1 MQSVGELLLNLCW
14 LAISGL
20 ALFTCYLDRLAA
32 ELVFAGSSADAA
44 GLLVVICML
53 ALLFPVISI
62 SDDLSQTLSLAEG
75 SRLQDVLK
83 APELRGIYC
92 LAAIL
97 PTTLQ
102 LASQSQTVMSTI
114 GSKPAFVLHD
124 IFWAPAID
132 NRPPPHSA

>member
-1 MQSVGELLLNLCW
+1 MQSALELLLNLCW

-20 ALFTCYLDRLAA
+20 ALFTWIDWRRNSSSQAA
-32 ELVFAGSSADAA
+32 PPMLR
-44 GLLVVICML
+44 GLLVVVCIL

-75 SRLQDVLK
+75 CRLQDVLK

-92 LAAIL
+92 IAAIL

-102 LASQSQTVMSTI
+102 LVPQPIHLTSNI
-114 GSKPAFVLHD
+114 GSEPTFLPQD
-124 IFWAPAID
+124 IFWASAID
-132 NRPPPHSA
+132 KRPPPRSAYL